1 MRSNVLIWGRDSV
14 IFNDELKFEDA
25 LVDVLLKCGWN
36 DPGGVIEHP
45 SEQDL
50 IDNWASILFENN
62 KDIDR
67 LNGCPLTQGEM
78 QQIIEQINTLRTP
91 VALNGFI
98 NGKVV
103 PITRDNPDDHL
114 HFGKEVSLKI
124 YDRDEIAGGQ
134 SRYQIVRQPH
144 YAAKSPLLNS
154 RRGDVTLLING
165 MPVIHIELKRS
176 GVQVSQAEEQIKKYY
191 HEGVFTGLF
200 SLIQIFVA
208 MTPEQSHY
216 FANPGSVTGFNQN
229 FFFHWADF
237 NNEPVNN
244 WKDVATQLLNI
255 PMAHEL
261 IGFYTVADSADGI
274 LKVMRSYQY
283 FAASRI
289 SDRVFNINRKHA
301 WGAKDTRGGYI
312 WHTTG
317 SGKTMTSFKSAQLI
331 ANSKDA
337 DKVVFLVDR
346 IELGTQSLGEYR
358 GFADDAD
365 DVQATENTDVLKR
378 KLKSDDP
385 ANTLIVTS
393 IQKMS
398 NIKEDGGMSA
408 RDLEK
413 MRSKRIVF
421 IIDECH
427 RSTFGDML
435 IDIKASFPDA
445 VFFGFTGTPIHKE
458 NQKKNNTTAS
468 VFGDELH
475 RYSIADGIRD
485 RNVLGFDPY
494 MVLTFP
500 DNKVRQAV
508 ALDKAKAQSVEEAV
522 ADPAKSQV
530 FYHYMDKSSVPME
543 EKRGP
548 EGKGESIEGCLPEV
562 QYGTPTSDVTDHQ
575 REVVRDIE
583 SNWVALSRGGKFHAI
598 FATHSIAEAI
608 QYYRLLKEHAPSIKV
623 ACLFDPNVD
632 NNKGAIFKEDG
643 LVELLKDYNARY
655 GKEFTLP
662 TFAAYKKDLAARLA
676 HKKPYVGIENTPE
689 ECVDL
694 LVVVDQML
702 TGFDSKWINTLYL
715 DKVLRYE
722 SIIQAF
728 SRTNRLF
735 GPDKPFGV
743 IRYYRRPHTM
753 KYEIEEAVKLYSGD
767 RPLGLFVDKLP
778 ENIAGMN
785 RCFHEIEA
793 LFQAAGVGDFERLP
807 QADAEKAKFAS
818 LFKSLNE
825 FLEAARVQGFVWGKD
840 EYDYDEEDGE
850 SAQIMTLCFDETIYL
865 TLALRYKELFTGGGG
880 SEGSEFTDVP
890 FDIDAHLIE
899 IDTGYIDTEYMNS
912 NFNKWL
918 KELAGGEADA
928 EAAGR
933 ALEELHRSFATLTQ
947 DEQRCAE
954 LFIHDIQCGDAKIE
968 AGKTF
973 RDYVT
978 DYQQRSKNQQLARVV
993 EELGVDEGKLVS
1005 LMAAKVT
1012 PANINEFD
1020 RFDDILQTLDIAKAR
1035 SFFERKEGA
1044 TVPVF
1049 KVRARA
1055 DALLRE
1061 FILEGGFDIE

>member
-1 MRSNVLIWGRDSV
+1 MV
-14 IFNDELKFEDA
+14 FNDELKFEDA
-25 LVDVLLKCGWN
+25 LVDVLLNCGWN
-36 DPGGVIEHP
+36 DPGGVLVHP

-50 IDNWASILFENN
+50 LDNWASILFENN
-62 KDIDR
+62 KEIDR

-78 QQIIEQINTLRTP
+78 QQIIEQINALRTP

-98 NGKVV
+98 NGKTV
-103 PITRDNPDDHL
+103 PITRDNPEDTL
-114 HFGKEVSLKI
+114 HFSKEVSLKI

-134 SRYQIVRQPH
+134 SRYQIARQPH
-144 YAAKSPLLNS
+144 YAAKAPLLNS
-154 RRGDVTLLING
+154 RRGDVVLLING

-176 GVQVSQAEEQIKKYY
+176 GVQVSQAEEQIRKYAY
-191 HEGVFTGLF
+191 EGVFTGLF
-200 SLIQIFVA
+200 SLVQIFVA

-216 FANPGSVTGFNQN
+216 FANPGSASAFNSS

-237 NNEPVNN
+237 NNEPVND

-255 PMAHEL
+255 PMAHQL
-261 IGFYTVADSADGI
+261 IGFYTVADTADGV

-289 SDRVFNINRKHA
+289 SDRVYNINRKHA
-301 WGAKDTRGGYI
+301 WGGKGIRGGYV

-365 DVQATENTDVLKR
+365 DVQATENTEVLKA

-398 NIKEDGGMSA
+398 NIKEEGGMNA
-408 RDLEK
+408 RDLER

-445 VFFGFTGTPIHKE
+445 VFFGFTGTPIHEE
-458 NQKKNNTTAS
+458 NSKKNSTTAS

-485 RNVLGFDPY
+485 KNVLGFDPY
-494 MVLTFP
+494 MVITLP
-500 DNKVRQAV
+500 DNKVRRAV
-508 ALDKAKAQSVEEAV
+508 ALGQAKAGSVEEAI
-522 ADPAKSQV
+522 ADHAKRTV
-530 FYHYMDKSSVPME
+530 YYHYMDASNVPMAGDDE
-543 EKRGP
+543 GSGRKR
-548 EGKGESIEGCLPEV
+548 KGVEDFLPET
-562 QYGTPTSDVTDHQ
+562 QYGTPSNADITPHQ
-575 REVVRDIE
+575 QKVVQDIKDGWL
-583 SNWVALSRGGKFHAI
+583 SLSRDGKFHAI

-608 QYYRLLKEHAPSIKV
+608 QYYRLLKEHAPEIKV
-623 ACLFDPNVD
+623 AGLFDPAID
-632 NNKGAIFKEDG
+632 NNEGALFKEDG
-643 LVELLKDYNARY
+643 LVELLSDYNSRY

-662 TFAAYKKDLAARLA
+662 TYAAYKKDIAARLA
-676 HKKPYVGIENTPE
+676 HKKPYADIEKTPKE
-689 ECVDL
+689 RLDL

-702 TGFDSKWINTLYL
+702 TGFDSKWVNTLYL

-722 SIIQAF
+722 GLIQAF

-753 KYEIEEAVKLYSGD
+753 KRKVEDAVKLYSGD
-767 RPLGLFVDKLP
+767 KPFGLFVDKLP

-785 RCFHEIEA
+785 RCYEEIERV
-793 LFQAAGVGDFERLP
+793 FQAAQAGDFGHLP
-807 QADAEKAKFAS
+807 QDDSAKGKFAS
-818 LFKSLNE
+818 LFKQLNE
-825 FLEAARVQGFVWGKD
+825 YLEAARVQGFAWSKG
-840 EYDYDEEDGE
+840 EYDYDEEDGAT
-850 SAQIMTLCFDETIYL
+850 AQVMTLCFDETTYL
-865 TLALRYKELFTGGGG
+865 TLALRYKELFSGEAGLGGTGP
-880 SEGSEFTDVP
+880 SDVP
-890 FDIDAHLIE
+890 FDIDANLIE
-899 IDTGYIDTEYMNS
+899 IDTGVIDTRYMNS
-912 NFNKWL
+912 NFDKWL
-918 KELAGGEADA
+918 KELTQDDPNVEAV
-928 EAAGR
+928 GQ
-933 ALEELHRSFATLTQ
+933 ALTELHRSFATLAQ

-954 LFIHDIQCGDAKIE
+954 LFIHDVQCGDARVE

-978 DYQQRSKNQQLARVV
+978 DYQQRAKNQQVARLV
-993 EELGVDEGKLVS
+993 EALGVDEGKLS
-1005 LMAAKVT
+1005 ALMAAKVT
-1012 PANINEFD
+1012 VTNINEFD
-1020 RFDDILQTLDIAKAR
+1020 RFNDLLQTLDMVHAR
-1035 SFFERKEGA
+1035 AFFEAKEGSSI
-1044 TVPVF
+1044 PVF
-1049 KVRARA
+1049 KARMRA
-1055 DALLRE
+1055 DALLRK
-1061 FILEGGFDIE
+1061 FILEGGFDID

>member
-1 MRSNVLIWGRDSV
+1 MM
-14 IFNDELKFEDA
+14 FNDELKFEDA
-25 LVDVLLKCGWN
+25 LVDVLLNCGWN
-36 DPGGVIEHP
+36 DPGGVLVHP
-45 SEQDL
+45 NEQDL
-50 IDNWASILFENN
+50 LDNWASILFENN
-62 KDIDR
+62 KEIDR

-98 NGKVV
+98 NGKTV
-103 PITRDNPDDHL
+103 PITRDNPDDTL
-114 HFGKEVSLKI
+114 HYGKEVSLKI

-134 SRYQIVRQPH
+134 SRYQIARQPH
-144 YAAKSPLLNS
+144 YTAKAPLLNS
-154 RRGDVTLLING
+154 RRGDVVLLING

-176 GVQVSQAEEQIKKYY
+176 GVKVSQAEEQIRKYAY
-191 HEGVFTGLF
+191 EGVFTGLF
-200 SLIQIFVA
+200 SLVQIFVA
-208 MTPEQSHY
+208 MTPEESHY
-216 FANPGSVTGFNQN
+216 FANPGSAPTFNSN
-229 FFFHWADF
+229 FFFNWADF
-237 NNEPVNN
+237 NNEPVND

-255 PMAHEL
+255 PMAHQL
-261 IGFYTVADSADGI
+261 IGFYTVADSADGV

-289 SDRVFNINRKHA
+289 SDRVYNINRKRA
-301 WGAKDTRGGYI
+301 WGAKETRGGYV

-365 DVQATENTDVLKR
+365 DVQATESTEVLKE

-398 NIKEDGGMSA
+398 NIKEEGGMNA

-435 IDIKASFPDA
+435 IDIKTSFPDA
-445 VFFGFTGTPIHKE
+445 VFFGFTGTPIHEE
-458 NQKKNNTTAS
+458 NSKKNSTTAS

-485 RNVLGFDPY
+485 GNVLGFDPY

-508 ALDKAKAQSVEEAV
+508 ALDQAKAESVAEAI
-522 ADPAKSQV
+522 ADPAKCKV
-530 FYHYMDKSSVPME
+530 YYHYMDASNVPMAGDSE
-543 EKRGP
+543 GAGKKR
-548 EGKGESIEGCLPEV
+548 KGIEDYLPET
-562 QYGTPTSDVTDHQ
+562 QYGTPSNEDATPHQ
-575 REVVRDIE
+575 QKVVQDIKGGWL
-583 SNWVALSRGGKFHAI
+583 SLSRSGKFHAI

-608 QYYRLLKEHAPSIKV
+608 QYYRLLKEHAPELKV
-623 ACLFDPNVD
+623 AGLFDPTID
-632 NNKGAIFKEDG
+632 NNEGALLKEDG
-643 LVELLKDYNARY
+643 LVELLSDYNSRY
-655 GKEFTLP
+655 GQEFTLP
-662 TFAAYKKDLAARLA
+662 TYAAYKKDVAARLA
-676 HKKPYVGIENTPE
+676 HKKPYVGIEKTPE
-689 ECVDL
+689 EQLDL

-702 TGFDSKWINTLYL
+702 TGFDSKWVNTLYL

-722 SIIQAF
+722 GLIQAF

-735 GPDKPFGV
+735 GRDKPFGV

-753 KYEIEEAVKLYSGD
+753 KREVEDAVKLYSGD
-767 RPLGLFVDKLP
+767 KPFGLFVDKLP

-785 RCFHEIEA
+785 RCYEEIKQV
-793 LFQAAGVGDFERLP
+793 FQAAQVDDFSRLP
-807 QADAEKAKFAS
+807 QDDAAKGKFAS
-818 LFKSLNE
+818 LFKQLNE
-825 FLEAARVQGFVWGKD
+825 YFEAARVQGFVWGSF
-840 EYDYDEEDGE
+840 EYVYDEEDGIT
-850 SAQIMTLCFDETIYL
+850 AQIVALHFDETTYL
-865 TLALRYKELFTGGGG
+865 TLALRYKELFGGETEPGVPG
-880 SEGSEFTDVP
+880 LADVP
-890 FDIDAHLIE
+890 FDMDANLIE
-899 IDTGYIDTEYMNS
+899 IDTGVIDTKYMNS
-912 NFNKWL
+912 NFDKWL
-918 KELAGGEADA
+918 KELTQDDPNVEAVSQ
-928 EAAGR
+928 
-933 ALEELHRSFATLTQ
+933 ALTELHRSFATLTQ

-954 LFIHDIQCGDAKIE
+954 LFIHDVQCGDAKLE

-978 DYQQRSKNQQLARVV
+978 DYQQRAKNQQVAHLVQALGID
-993 EELGVDEGKLVS
+993 EEKLS
-1005 LMAAKVT
+1005 ALMAAKVT
-1012 PANINEFD
+1012 VANINEFD
-1020 RFDDILQTLDIAKAR
+1020 RFDDLLQTLDMVQAR
-1035 SFFERKEGA
+1035 KFFEAKEGSSI
-1044 TVPVF
+1044 PVF
-1049 KVRARA
+1049 KVRIRA
-1055 DALLRE
+1055 DALLRK
-1061 FILEGGFDIE
+1061 FILEGGFDIK